1 MLNRMVQTTPI
12 VKAVEVSVPL
22 PLNGMRTWF
31 HNSAS
36 DANIVLYIVTF
47 MEKLNALGKVGDEL
61 KGFYEM
67 LYCKLSPP

>member
-22 PLNGMRTWF
+22 LLNWMRIRF

-36 DANIVLYIVTF
+36 DANIVIYIVTL
-47 MEKLNALGKVGDEL
+47 MEKLKELGKGTSGIL
-61 KGFYEM
+61 NFRHFLCPG
-67 LYCKLSPP
+67 LSGL